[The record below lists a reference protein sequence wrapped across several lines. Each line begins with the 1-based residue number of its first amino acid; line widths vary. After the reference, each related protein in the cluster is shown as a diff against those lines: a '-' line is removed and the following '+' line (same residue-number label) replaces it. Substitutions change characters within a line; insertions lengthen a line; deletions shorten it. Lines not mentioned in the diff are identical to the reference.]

1 MFFHKIDIAVLLD
14 IVLMLILVPCSR
26 FDSTKGERH
35 NNLWKHVMQELR
47 VQTVTFVACTIQPS
61 GGLLSSQND
70 SQERRV
76 VSAISATPASSVLR
90 P

>member
-1 MFFHKIDIAVLLD
+1 
-14 IVLMLILVPCSR
+14 
-26 FDSTKGERH
+26 
-35 NNLWKHVMQELR
+35 MQELR
-47 VQTVTFVACTIQPS
+47 VQTVTFVACTIQLS

-70 SQERRV
+70 SQERRI